1 MVGIFR
7 QAGFLTF
14 DVRNIVL
21 QTVRQLQVY
30 IACQSHLGFPG
41 THLHLLLK
49 LFTHIKNN
57 TNGAQNKIHG
67 A

>member
-14 DVRNIVL
+14 DVRHIVL

-30 IACQSHLGFPG
+30 IACQSQLGFPG
-41 THLHLLLK
+41 TDLHLLLI

-57 TNGAQNKIHG
+57 TNGAQMKIRG